1 MFHRFVSLEQA
12 LHTLTQTLTH
22 PETAVQSGSR
32 PSPETTNGPIPAWL
46 REDVAATP
54 DEDTVQDVNVVSAAP
69 DLDHDGREDKYEIP
83 ALDSRGTVRLE
94 PYQDSR
100 RQVIGDTLSRLSEP
114 HSLAG
119 QAAHKTLVH
128 YTGERNADLMQTAV
142 TQHTAAA
149 VQEAT
154 TATADLVV
162 QYRQQGLSDA
172 EQLTAFQSGAATA
185 ALRENLDTPLSDEQ
199 LSAVADMVLLP
210 QRRLTRSELV
220 VAIGQEAAAG
230 ATSEEAVVKA
240 LGMPVGFAGQ
250 TGNVRGVL
258 AGASAMQLSPSD
270 LARLAQMI
278 QDGLRDSVQAEL
290 MGRGYQ
296 TSQVRSFISD
306 MSALPAAMVVPQST
320 AVQPQQPS
328 EE

>member
-1 MFHRFVSLEQA
+1 
-12 LHTLTQTLTH
+12 
-22 PETAVQSGSR
+22 
-32 PSPETTNGPIPAWL
+32 
-46 REDVAATP
+46 
-54 DEDTVQDVNVVSAAP
+54 
-69 DLDHDGREDKYEIP
+69 
-83 ALDSRGTVRLE
+83 
-94 PYQDSR
+94 
-100 RQVIGDTLSRLSEP
+100 
-114 HSLAG
+114 
-119 QAAHKTLVH
+119 
-128 YTGERNADLMQTAV
+128 
-142 TQHTAAA
+142 
-149 VQEAT
+149 
-154 TATADLVV
+154 
-162 QYRQQGLSDA
+162 
-172 EQLTAFQSGAATA
+172 
-185 ALRENLDTPLSDEQ
+185 
-199 LSAVADMVLLP
+199 
-210 QRRLTRSELV
+210 

-296 TSQVRSFISD
+296 TAQVGNFISD
-306 MSALPAAMVVPQST
+306 MAALPAAMVVPQST